1 MLENSTMQFRFAF
14 KIHDMEKLYE
24 EVCSIF
30 TADYGRKR
38 RMEELAQL
46 YQRIGSASV
55 TLDNMLYE
63 RLGLSCEDLI
73 EMLRKGQSKIN

>member
-1 MLENSTMQFRFAF
+1 
-14 KIHDMEKLYE
+14 MEKLYE

-30 TADYGRKR
+30 IADYGRKR

-46 YQRIGSASV
+46 YQRIGNASV
-55 TLDNMLYE
+55 ILDNMLYE

-73 EMLRKGQSKIN
+73 DMLRKGQGKVY